1 MQPGSRY
8 AISSSELITAI
19 NDGAIERI
27 VLRAG
32 IYEFADSMC
41 SDTNVGDS
49 ALCINRTVT
58 IEAEVAGSVVLDA
71 KGTKRVITVLSGAVA
86 KLVGLN
92 ITGGAVVGRVRPL
105 YTLRLGPPQPL
116 LRLYTSSAHHSPP
129 SPNITGGP
137 KSVRKERKE
146 RDCTPSL
153 GYSLRPQ
160 LAGWRDPGRTGWYGG
175 P

>member
-71 KGTKRVITVLSGAVA
+71 KGTKRVIAVLSGAVA
-86 KLVGLN
+86 KPVGLN
-92 ITGGAVVGRVRPL
+92 VTGGVVVGQKVYIKDGVL
-105 YTLRLGPPQPL
+105 QAWDTFSDLSLQGGGILIEQGGKADL
-116 LRLYTSSAHHSPP
+116 EDCSIFDNTAKEVCSAFE
-129 SPNITGGP
+129 TAFRGG
-137 KSVRKERKE
+137 
-146 RDCTPSL
+146 
-153 GYSLRPQ
+153 
-160 LAGWRDPGRTGWYGG
+160 GG
-175 P
+175 TIC

>member
-71 KGTKRVITVLSGAVA
+71 KGTKRVIAVLSGAVA

-92 ITGGAVVGRVRPL
+92 ITGGAVVST
-105 YTLRLGPPQPL
+105 TLFDQDPALFDQDPDL
-116 LRLYTSSAHHSPP
+116 AS
-129 SPNITGGP
+129 
-137 KSVRKERKE
+137 
-146 RDCTPSL
+146 
-153 GYSLRPQ
+153 YSLRMS
-160 LAGWRDPGRTGWYGG
+160 LELSVLYCHR
-175 P
+175 